1 MASEVLRP
9 AGAVP
14 PDFWQAL
21 RVADVDRD
29 LLRNIVALCDP
40 QDLFDDLSDNPA
52 HTRLAAEAERQ
63 ACPAAYRSSSPLIDR
78 PFEQAKWSHA
88 IGWPFGHWQA
98 SRYSDGSFGVWYGAD
113 TLETSVRES
122 AHHWVR
128 GFLADAGFDDQEVT
142 GERQVYA
149 VACRAALLDLRPA
162 VDTAPA
168 LLHPSDYTLPRTV
181 GDRLQREGYPGLLA
195 PSVRHP
201 PGQTYAVF
209 NPQVLSDPR
218 PHTAL
223 TYRFEGRRIAVE
235 KKPGRRW
242 LSIDLAG
249 S

>member
-1 MASEVLRP
+1 MASRVLHPRGALPP
-9 AGAVP
+9 A
-14 PDFWQAL
+14 FWQAL
-21 RVADVDRD
+21 RLADVDRD
-29 LLRNIVALCDP
+29 LLRNIVALHDP
-40 QDLFDDLSDNPA
+40 QDLFDDLSNDPA
-52 HTRLAAEAERQ
+52 HARLADEVERQ
-63 ACPAAYRSSSPLIDR
+63 ARPAAYRSSSPLIDR
-78 PFEQAKWSHA
+78 PFEQAQWAHA
-88 IGWPFGHWQA
+88 IGWPFGHWQS

-128 GFLADAGFDDQEVT
+128 GFLADAGFDTQAVT

-162 VDTAPA
+162 VDTAPG

-181 GDRLQREGYPGLLA
+181 GARLQREGHPGLLA

-209 NPQVLSDPR
+209 NPAVLSDPR

-223 TYRFEGRRIAVE
+223 TYRLEGQRVAVE

-249 S
+249 P